1 MYHGQ
6 YTILT
11 DADGVLLN
19 WRDSFDYYMM
29 YNHSIFATGDVREYD
44 QTIRYNMASEDINRY
59 ILQFNNSSNIGFLP
73 PLYDSVKYVK
83 KLYEMGYTF
92 KVITS
97 LSLNPFSQE
106 LRTKNLKKIFGN
118 AILSIDYLDTSA
130 DKDEILE
137 EYSHTYPE
145 HYWIEDKVKN
155 AFVGA
160 KFGFDSMLLKHPY
173 TKLEDT
179 TGITVCSDWK
189 QIYERIIGE

>member
-29 YNHSIFATGDVREYD
+29 YNHSIFATGYDREYD

-73 PLYDSVKYVK
+73 PLYDSVKYVQ

-118 AILSIDYLDTSA
+118 AIQSIDYLDTSA

>member
-118 AILSIDYLDTSA
+118 AIQSIDYLDTSA

-160 KFGFDSMLLKHPY
+160 KFVNFAQKY
-173 TKLEDT
+173 KIE
-179 TGITVCSDWK
+179 
-189 QIYERIIGE
+189 

>member
-59 ILQFNNSSNIGFLP
+59 ILQFYNSSNIGFLP

-118 AILSIDYLDTSA
+118 AIQSIDYLDTSA

>member
-118 AILSIDYLDTSA
+118 AIQSIDYIDTSA
-130 DKDEILE
+130 DKDEKLE

>member
-29 YNHSIFATGDVREYD
+29 YKHCIFANGDVREYD

-118 AILSIDYLDTSA
+118 AIQSIDYLDTSA

-145 HYWIEDKVKN
+145 H
-155 AFVGA
+155 
-160 KFGFDSMLLKHPY
+160 
-173 TKLEDT
+173 
-179 TGITVCSDWK
+179 
-189 QIYERIIGE
+189 

>member
-44 QTIRYNMASEDINRY
+44 QTIRYNMASEDIKRY

-118 AILSIDYLDTSA
+118 AIQSIDYLDTSA

>member
-29 YNHSIFATGDVREYD
+29 YNHSIFATCDVREYD

-118 AILSIDYLDTSA
+118 AIQSIDYLDTSA

>member
-6 YTILT
+6 YTKLT

-118 AILSIDYLDTSA
+118 AIQSIDYLDTSA